1 MPTYGVFILFCIYH
15 SWFSLDP
22 LDLGFFHDFLRILS
36 HFLITSNISSAL
48 FSFLFPLV
56 CLPFKHMAWTYG
68 IWLHLSIWLHFFL
81 LSHNFWLLSSVFF
94 FILFLF
100 AIHFGDHQ
108 AHCSF
113 PWLCQGQIS
122 LGPLFYSLLL
132 TFDLPK
138 YSSSES
144 VCDILSVICSYYTG
158 ALLVWW

>member
-22 LDLGFFHDFLRILS
+22 LDLWFFHDFLRILS

-56 CLPFKHMAWTYG
+56 S
-68 IWLHLSIWLHFFL
+68 HLSIQLHFFL

-144 VCDILSVICSYYTG
+144 VCDILSVICCYYTVG
-158 ALLVWW
+158 YGGKLWEEGSIL